1 VLMSSASSRNGSE
14 FERALLSALGFSDSD
29 DASSATQRAA
39 DSAARSIIEH
49 FGAAPDRC
57 RPGIGGQWVLTVEGA
72 DQAVAVALRSD
83 DLRHPRPQGLARAL
97 GFQLRTPPH
106 AELTE
111 AMQSA
116 ASRFRDAAGS
126 AGRFKDLDP
135 AITKRLY
142 RDVNSAVV
150 RWIERHVAGIPD
162 RVHVLWTH
170 ATGGAYLHVVARS
183 RTITIDDRRSLS
195 SPDSIRLVPADA
207 SRIVATFSNG
217 DRVVLRLHTASKEYR
232 ATGQISLKY
241 AVTAA
246 PAGELQEWL
255 FDDEPIEDTAT
266 QDGIA
271 DLECVVEQ
279 IPAATSHSLRT
290 SNRHAGRCFEMLAC
304 RSLQRSFG
312 VEGDQFTADAQAR
325 DLARLPTLPA
335 DTRRRLERASV
346 LLASWADDRWGG
358 FATGPPA
365 RIVRLPDSAGEA
377 GDTAD
382 VRIEG
387 DAGESLAFSLKHNN
401 DVLKNHRPW
410 NLPSQC
416 GLNPSSPEHGRWTN
430 RLREIV
436 SPTERVL
443 IDGRVD
449 RLSRADRLALYR
461 RVTQATADS
470 LTSWSRIGVPELGA
484 RLCRFLF
491 GREDTF
497 VVIAWLGQL
506 EIRRYAGSASTTTIC
521 GIDALGSQLLVQF
534 SSGHTTRWRVH
545 TDSRVRRGGQ
555 FPLKWDARATSAAE
569 HSEMFPL

>member
-1 VLMSSASSRNGSE
+1 MSSASSRNGSE
-14 FERALLSALGFSDSD
+14 FERAVLASLGFAGSRA
-29 DASSATQRAA
+29 ASPATQRAA

-57 RPGIGGQWVLTVEGA
+57 RPGIGGQWVLTVAGT

-97 GFQLRTPPH
+97 GFQQRTPPH

-116 ASRFRDAAGS
+116 ASRFRDAAGP
-126 AGRFKDLDP
+126 AGRFADLDP

-150 RWIERHVAGIPD
+150 RWIERHVAGTPD
-162 RVHVLWTH
+162 LVGVLWTH

-183 RTITIDDRRSLS
+183 MAVTVDDRRSLAQPGS
-195 SPDSIRLVPADA
+195 VRIAPADA
-207 SRIVATFSNG
+207 SRIVAAFSNG
-217 DRVVLRLHTASKEYR
+217 DRVVLRLHSASKDYR
-232 ATGQISLKY
+232 ATGQIPLKY

-246 PAGELQEWL
+246 PASEMQEWL
-255 FDDEPIEDTAT
+255 FDDEPIEGTAT

-271 DLECVVEQ
+271 DLECVAEQ
-279 IPAATSHSLRT
+279 LPAAASHSLRT

-312 VEGDQFTADAQAR
+312 VGGDQFTDDAQSR
-325 DLARLPTLPA
+325 DLARLPTLPS
-335 DTRRRLERASV
+335 DTLIRLERASEV
-346 LLASWADDRWGG
+346 LASWASRHWS
-358 FATGPPA
+358 ASAASPAA

-377 GDTAD
+377 GDNAD
-382 VRIEG
+382 VRIESS
-387 DAGESLAFSLKHNN
+387 AGESLAFSLKHNN

-410 NLPSQC
+410 NLAAQC
-416 GLNPSSPEHGRWTN
+416 GLDPSSPEHGRWTS

-436 SPTERVL
+436 SPTERIL

-449 RLSRADRLALYR
+449 QLSQDDRLALYR
-461 RVTQATADS
+461 RVTQASADS
-470 LTSWSRIGVPELGA
+470 LGTWSRTVDPAVGPTLW
-484 RLCRFLF
+484 RFLF
-491 GREDTF
+491 GRDDTY
-497 VVIAWLGQL
+497 VAIAWRSHL
-506 EIRRYAGSASTTTIC
+506 EIRRYVGSASAAALC
-521 GIDALGSQLLVQF
+521 GIDALGSQLLVRF
-534 SSGHTTRWRVH
+534 SSGHATRWRIH
-545 TDSRVRRGGQ
+545 TDSKVHLGGQ

-569 HSEMFPL
+569 HSEMLAL